1 MLPVTNPF
9 WPISRNL
16 NLMQNTT
23 IQENSLFETS
33 SNRLLNIADIQFL
46 MAELFDF
53 VDAAFRSTHPT
64 QMPSA
69 V

>member
-1 MLPVTNPF
+1 MFPVTDPLR
-9 WPISRNL
+9 PISRNL

-23 IQENSLFETS
+23 IQENSFFETS
-33 SNRLLNIADIQFL
+33 SNRLLDIADIQFL

-53 VDAAFRSTHPT
+53 VDAAFRSAHPT